1 MKQRSTLFKRLFGYQ
16 AVEIA
21 VMCHVCPTCITKQF
35 RKYYI
40 EGNPST
46 SMEHYNVC
54 TEFVHYVG
62 SLLHKRTKLT
72 GEEISRI
79 INTMLNYAYKNTIV
93 NNSTFK
99 IIHKKPRTKKNLQCH
114 TADDTGIKDAG
125 IDIKID
131 PVSPIS
137 PISNLEQV
145 VNKIYNGK
153 CGGVNYEDVY
163 ECCLQFVDAYAKMK
177 TTLDKLYKLNETK
190 TFVQTK

>member
-21 VMCHVCPTCITKQF
+21 TMCHVCPTCITKQF
-35 RKYYI
+35 RKYYM
-40 EGNPST
+40 EGNPNT
-46 SMEHYNVC
+46 PHDHYDVC
-54 TEFVHYVG
+54 AQFVHYVS

-79 INTMLNYAYKNTIV
+79 INTMLNHAYKNTV
-93 NNSTFK
+93 TNDSTFK

-114 TADDTGIKDAG
+114 NADDAGIKDAG
-125 IDIKID
+125 IDIDID
-131 PVSPIS
+131 PVS

-145 VNKIYNGK
+145 VNKIYDEK
-153 CGGVNYEDVY
+153 CNGVNYEDVY

-177 TTLDKLYKLNETK
+177 TTLDKLYKLSETK
-190 TFVQTK
+190 TSVQTK